1 MKLSVCLCDGAGENK
16 AALVKLGGIAQ
27 IINVL
32 SRHSQLSTVCHWA
45 INALGILANN
55 QRQSVVG
62 NSPAANVCVC
72 VCLAADDNKTEIAQ
86 LGGIQLMIAALQTH
100 FLDTHLCKRVFFA
113 LAQLAVNHSAC

>member
-1 MKLSVCLCDGAGENK
+1 MKLFCVCDGAGENK

-62 NSPAANVCVC
+62 NRCECVC